1 MGKEKVKKNV
11 VKGQGE
17 KWEDEKEGSTGVD

>member
-1 MGKEKVKKNV
+1 LKKESWRITKEMMGKEKVKKNV

-17 KWEDEKEGSTGVD
+17 K